1 MAQSLCLLGLPDTQ
15 AWTQPVLISNSIT
28 QIKAEKYH
36 EIQAV
41 HLEALFASVQ
51 YACTVHALC
60 ARHSTR
66 CLHSH
71 HQTHLPTHRRL
82 RSCGRPTADR

>member
-66 CLHSH
+66 FA
-71 HQTHLPTHRRL
+71 LPSSDTL
-82 RSCGRPTADR
+82 TDTPTVEIMWTTYR